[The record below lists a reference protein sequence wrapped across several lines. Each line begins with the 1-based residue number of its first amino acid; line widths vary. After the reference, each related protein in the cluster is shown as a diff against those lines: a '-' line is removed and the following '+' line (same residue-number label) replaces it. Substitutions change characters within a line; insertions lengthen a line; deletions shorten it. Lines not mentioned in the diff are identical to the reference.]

1 MVNLNVVNYLELIFI
16 GIKDFG
22 LVFFL
27 FYCFDRFYKFF
38 LKSLW

>member
-22 LVFFL
+22 LVFFVLL
-27 FYCFDRFYKFF
+27 FWYV
-38 LKSLW
+38 L